1 MPQDSGQSSGSGLD
15 TGTGGFP
22 IETDVPGAPKAY
34 TMDTGSSANSAA
46 PAWNSGNINVSDT
59 PRDVSPTT
67 KRTLASYL
75 SRTTLG
81 MSPSSPSPV
90 GNKYPIS
97 NAAAENPVD
106 LKLQDSNG
114 FVPPL
119 TPIPAGQDAFSAD
132 AQPIMSPTP
141 DAKITFNKGRSTPAI
156 GVRGGND
163 LLFTA
168 TTGYRPF
175 PPPSGDINRADLRE
189 PLKTYTATVLKVNP
203 YGQELK
209 FLTPENSLDEKIN
222 VKNQLNLLKTMTS
235 SGVNPMNRGNF
246 YPINV
251 ELDPEGQPRLTVTK
265 ITDVNGYPAPLRSMV
280 NDNQLN
286 FRDLGVG
293 RSNDSVDLKILRGRQ
308 QPSSGV
314 TNDGNSLL
322 PFAADVLVGAEEYPP
337 PGNVNVTKLSD
348 SSPVKPYTDKL
359 TQKNEYGESSRFS
372 PTSTA
377 SKRSSAALD
386 TTPLSYPARQ
396 EDLSEPRKKTLRDYM
411 AKSTAEGRSKN
422 EYALDSSPSKESSL
436 IDEKGLPVA
445 PFQGLN
451 EKFHVPYSALD
462 SKNSRVEDLRIGKLE
477 TTAGFGPGID
487 GNGLLKDVTKLPEGR
502 SIGANVS
509 DGKFN
514 PPLPE
519 KAVEGNLNPN
529 NPAVRYSKTLLV
541 NRFSPDSPH
550 EVSPTAAG
558 YKNSAYAFAKPR
570 EYKKG
575 TSVANRDLT
584 FDRLAQVGNAL
595 TQRAGLELG
604 SNDAGYNPT
613 GNETQTSAQLPGISQ
628 LGVDKVN
635 FSDLTAESVINDL
648 SAAGIKD
655 NLLIDPMSQSWGSL
669 NNVNDE
675 FSGISAFGMQL
686 LAVALAIGALV
697 AVGVFFFAFKWNGT
711 FGEEKIT
718 RDEISRL
725 PFGAYTYDPSAA
737 VDPNNIISLISNPK
751 KLNLWRLLGIKNTR
765 NDLDKCVGTGAL
777 SFFGVT
783 DTDTSTA
790 GAAAVAGLKAAIPVS
805 SSPGYYAVAAR
816 NVTRSFL
823 MITDYFKQLGNAFGA
838 GLVAGL
844 KQLFALLDVFR
855 NSKFFK
861 MLNIFAQLG
870 DSILFESSQEDRGSD
885 GKSRGPGLRHK
896 SLIDEADNY
905 AYGKGRIKTSES
917 SLSLTHAWSAYMA
930 PDFLMTNKFFGIAS
944 HDIKPPSI
952 TNNFSPGLF
961 RENGGTVAIP
971 DLPTLDLQSGR
982 ISDDDRIRIEDQL
995 ESQYVPFY
1003 FHDVRTNEIVSFHAF
1018 LASLS
1023 DDYSVAYDSIDAFGR
1038 VEPIKI
1044 YKSTTRKIGLSFY
1057 VAALNQNDFDSMW
1070 VKINKLLTMIYPQ
1083 FDAGQQIVAGQNY
1096 KFRVPFS
1103 QKMKAPPFVR
1113 LRVGD
1118 LMTSN
1123 YSKFNLARIF
1133 GYDTKGTQFVT
1144 GSSPV
1149 TAAGISASEVM
1160 DSARNR
1166 LINSYKETSGKE
1178 FSLKPELVEDN
1189 LNVDGKIFSVAGHK
1203 DKLKIITFSFNKD
1216 TNEVR
1221 GKVVSD
1227 TIPSLKGKLITV
1239 KKAALNEF
1247 KGEVKTD
1254 DLNRELYGNK
1264 SSDFI
1269 SYIAGTSE
1277 FLNEKNNS
1285 VAKSF
1290 KSSGGRGLAGVIE
1303 SMNFDWF
1310 DRVTWETSEAVTNKK
1325 TGTTEYNDGIGRKA
1339 PRMCKITIAFS
1350 PLHDIAPGLDNNGLN
1365 RAPVYNVRQIGKPSR
1380 W

>member
-1 MPQDSGQSSGSGLD
+1 MPQGNGQSSGDGLD

-22 IETDVPGAPKAY
+22 IDTDAPGAAKAY
-34 TMDTGSSANSAA
+34 TMDTGSNANKSA
-46 PAWNSGNINVSDT
+46 PAWSPGNINVSDA
-59 PRDVSPTT
+59 PSDVSATT

-81 MSPSSPSPV
+81 MSPSSPGPV
-90 GNKYPIS
+90 GNKYPIVNGPS
-97 NAAAENPVD
+97 ESPVST
-106 LKLQDSNG
+106 KLQDSSG

-119 TPIPAGQDAFSAD
+119 TPVQAGQPAFNTG
-132 AQPIMSPTP
+132 AQPVTDPTP
-141 DAKITFNKGRSTPAI
+141 EAQIVFNKGRSTPAI
-156 GVRGGND
+156 GARDGND

-168 TTGYRPF
+168 TNGSQPF
-175 PPPSGDINRADLRE
+175 PPPRGDINRASLNE
-189 PLKTYTATVLKVNP
+189 PLNTYTTKVLKVNP

-209 FLTPENSLDEKIN
+209 FLTTANALDEKID
-222 VKNQLNLLKTMTS
+222 VKRQLTLLKNTTS

-251 ELDPEGQPRLTVTK
+251 EVDSAGAPKLSVTK
-265 ITDVNGYPAPLRSMV
+265 ITDESGYPAALRSMV

-293 RSNDSVDLKILRGRQ
+293 RSNDSTELKILRGRQ
-308 QPSSGV
+308 KPSSGV
-314 TNDGNSLL
+314 TTDGNSLL
-322 PFAADVLVGAEEYPP
+322 PFAADVLVGAEEYPQ
-337 PGNVNVTKLSD
+337 PGTVNVTKLSD
-348 SSPVKPYTDKL
+348 ASPVKTYTDKL
-359 TQKNEYGESSRFS
+359 TQKNEYKESSSFS
-372 PTSTA
+372 PASTA
-377 SKRSSAALD
+377 SRRSAAALD

-411 AKSTAEGRSKN
+411 AKSTAEGRSRN
-422 EYALDSSPSKESSL
+422 EYPLDSNPSKESSL
-436 IDEKGLPVA
+436 IDEKGLPVP

-502 SIGANVS
+502 SIGANVA

-519 KAVEGNLNPN
+519 KAAEGNLNPN

-550 EVSPTAAG
+550 EVTPTAAG

-604 SNDAGYNPT
+604 SNDPNYNPT
-613 GNETQTSAQLPGISQ
+613 GNDTQTSALLPGSVQ
-628 LGVDKVN
+628 LGANKVN

-648 SAAGIKD
+648 ADAGIKD
-655 NLLIDPMSQSWGSL
+655 NLLIDPLRESWGSL

-697 AVGVFFFAFKWNGT
+697 AIGVFFLAFKWNGT
-711 FGEEKIT
+711 FGEEKET
-718 RDEISRL
+718 RDEIGRL

-737 VDPNNIISLISNPK
+737 VDPNNIISLITNPK
-751 KLNLWRLLGIKNTR
+751 KLNLWRLLGINNTR

-783 DTDTSTA
+783 DTNTSTA
-790 GAAAVAGLKAAIPVS
+790 GAAVVAGLKAAIPVS

-823 MITDYFKQLGNAFGA
+823 MISDYFKQLGNAFGA

-844 KQLFALLDVFR
+844 KQLFALLEVFR

-885 GKSRGPGLRHK
+885 GKSRGLSLRHK
-896 SLIDEADNY
+896 TRIDSADNY
-905 AYGKGRIKTSES
+905 AYGKGRIDTSES
-917 SLSLTHAWSAYMA
+917 SLSLTHAWSSYMA

-961 RENGGTVAIP
+961 REDGGTKTIP
-971 DLPTLDLQSGR
+971 GLSTLDLQSGR
-982 ISDDDRIRIEDQL
+982 ISDDDRILIEDEL

-1018 LASLS
+1018 LASLT
-1023 DDYSVAYDSIDAFGR
+1023 DDYSVSYDSIDAFGR
-1038 VEPIKI
+1038 VEPVKI

-1070 VKINKLLTMIYPQ
+1070 TKINKLLTMIYPQ
-1083 FDAGQQIVAGQNY
+1083 FDAGQQITAGQNY

-1118 LMTSN
+1118 LITSN

-1133 GYDTKGTQFVT
+1133 GYDAKGTQFVS

-1149 TAAGISASEVM
+1149 TAAGVSAEKIDAARSE
-1160 DSARNR
+1160 
-1166 LINSYKETSGKE
+1166 LINSYKKE
-1178 FSLKPELVEDN
+1178 KGRKFSLEPNLIPDNFTVE
-1189 LNVDGKIFSVAGHK
+1189 GKIFSVAGQK
-1203 DKLKIITFSFNKD
+1203 DKLEIEIFEIKNN
-1216 TNEVR
+1216 TNEIV

-1227 TIPSLKGKLITV
+1227 TVAGLKGKLITIKEV
-1239 KKAALNEF
+1239 ALKEF
-1247 KGEVKTD
+1247 KGKISTD
-1254 DLNRELYGNK
+1254 ELNRRIYGSK
-1264 SSDFI
+1264 GSDFL
-1269 SYIAGTSE
+1269 SYIAGTAE

-1303 SMNFDWF
+1303 SMNFDWY
-1310 DRVTWETSEAVTNKK
+1310 DRVTWETSEAVANTK
-1325 TGTTEYNDGIGRKA
+1325 TGSTEYNDGVGRKA
-1339 PRMCKITIAFS
+1339 PKMCKITISFS
-1350 PLHDIAPGLDNNGLN
+1350 PIHDISPGLDNNGIN